1 MRRRNRYSTK
11 MAARRRA
18 RKLGVRGVHSHG
30 KGKNK
35 IYMPG
40 STHAAYE
47 RALRRKRRGR
57 KTKKGY

>member
-18 RKLGVRGVHSHG
+18 RKLGLRGVHSHG

-47 RALRRKRRGR
+47 RALRRKQRGR

>member
-1 MRRRNRYSTK
+1 MRRRNKYSTK

-18 RKLGVRGVHSHG
+18 RKLGLRGVHSHG

-40 STHAAYE
+40 RSHAAYE

>member
-1 MRRRNRYSTK
+1 

-18 RKLGVRGVHSHG
+18 RKLGLRGVHSHG

-47 RALRRKRRGR
+47 RALRRKQRGR

>member
-18 RKLGVRGVHSHG
+18 RKLGLRGVHSHG

-47 RALRRKRRGR
+47 RALRRKKRGR

>member
-1 MRRRNRYSTK
+1 MRRNRYSTK

-18 RKLGVRGVHSHG
+18 RKLGLSGVHSHG

-35 IYMPG
+35 IYTPG
-40 STHAAYE
+40 RTHAAYE

-57 KTKKGY
+57 KKKN